1 MTSGVED
8 SANDTSAAG
17 EERRAGSPQSV
28 TRVIRLLEMLCA
40 SSEPLSLAD
49 LSRRL
54 GTPKS
59 SLAALLRGLA
69 DEDLVVAA
77 EGAWRLGP
85 GAFGLGS
92 ALTEARRRLHS
103 SDLIREGMRR
113 LCELTGETVLL
124 AVGDHQSDMVTY
136 VDLVES
142 RNVVRYSVSIGDRRP
157 FYATAGGRALL
168 ATCSPEAVRSYLKRA
183 APTRLTRTTEVD
195 PAALEQAIERTRV
208 QGFAQT
214 VDQAAEGVTGTASII
229 RDAAGGVVGA
239 LVVAA
244 PSARSQDRL
253 EELARLTLAEASVI
267 SRSLGF
273 R

>member
-1 MTSGVED
+1 MTNEAQDIG
-8 SANDTSAAG
+8 AA

-28 TRVIRLLEMLCA
+28 TRVIRLLEALCA
-40 SSEPLSLAD
+40 SNEPVSLAD

-69 DEDLVVAA
+69 DEDLVVASD
-77 EGAWRLGP
+77 GAWRLGP

-92 ALTEARRRLHS
+92 ALTEARRRLQS

-113 LCELTGETVLL
+113 LCERTGETVLL
-124 AVGDHQSDMVTY
+124 AVGDHEGDMVTY

-142 RNVVRYSVSIGDRRP
+142 RNVVRYSVTIGDRRP
-157 FYATAGGRALL
+157 FYASAGGRALL
-168 ATCSPEAVRSYLKRA
+168 ATCSPEAVSAYLKRV
-183 APTRLTRTTEVD
+183 APARLAKTTEID
-195 PAALEQAIERTRV
+195 PDALTEAIEQARID
-208 QGFAQT
+208 GFAQT
-214 VDQAAEGVTGTASII
+214 VDQAADGVTGTASVI

-244 PSARSQDRL
+244 PTERAQGRL
-253 EELARLTLAEASVI
+253 DELARQTLEEAAAI